1 MEDECD
7 QVEIRER
14 INKRRG
20 QVGTICF
27 TLNLPFVDYVPM
39 FVRATSR

>member
-14 INKRRG
+14 FYKRKG
-20 QVGTICF
+20 QAGKFCLP
-27 TLNLPFVDYVPM
+27 LNLPFVDYVPM